1 MGRWGTTT
9 LAVAVISTLAAPALA
24 ASTVAL
30 APGGR
35 TLAGPGTTSIAIA
48 DTETVFADGYRDACV
63 TVANS
68 GRAAVQVLAVGAS
81 SPTIAVQPGDSAG
94 LCVLALDHVDLTC
107 TGTTA
112 CAAQWRV
119 DDN

>member
-1 MGRWGTTT
+1 MGRLRTTT
-9 LAVAVISTLAAPALA
+9 LAVALISALAAPALA
-24 ASTVAL
+24 ASSAAL

-35 TLAGPGTTSIAIA
+35 TLAGPGTASIAIA
-48 DTETVFADGYRDACV
+48 ATETVFADGNRDACV
-63 TVANS
+63 TVVNS

-81 SPTIAVQPGDSAG
+81 SPTIDVQPGDSAA
-94 LCVLALDHVDLTC
+94 LCSLALDHVNLTC

-112 CAAQWRV
+112 CTAQWRV